1 MYKLNNIK
9 LRDSVLVITTFSKE
23 SAMTVEKGRT
33 DVSVRYSVYLVLKIF
48 SVTICWLS
56 IWSLK
61 YLLIFLY

>member
-33 DVSVRYSVYLVLKIF
+33 DVSVRYSVYLVLKVF
-48 SVTICWLS
+48 GL
-56 IWSLK
+56 
-61 YLLIFLY
+61 